1 MSRYSPYLRRLQRLE
16 PEPGYLEPWPPDVEG
31 SLSKVLYDQ
40 MIAEGVELPVERPG
54 KDTVMCLL
62 EINSPRVWVDYE
74 PARTRSMATKAGND
88 GSSPL
93 SEPWAARRAHG
104 LHGDVFSSSG
114 AAL

>member
-16 PEPGYLEPWPPDVEG
+16 PEPEYFEPWPPDVKG

-54 KDTVMCLL
+54 KDIVMCLL

-74 PARTRSMATKAGND
+74 PARVRPMATKAGND
-88 GSSPL
+88 GSSLL
-93 SEPWAARRAHG
+93 SGSWEPVESMEMYLLAAERFYEA
-104 LHGDVFSSSG
+104 
-114 AAL
+114 